1 MNLCR
6 SCGHDFAG
14 VSAFD
19 RHRIGTHDYTY
30 AEGLRMEPLREDG
43 RRCMSTDEM
52 ADAGMELNDSGR
64 WFLIAAA
71 DRAHERFAE
80 AA

>member
-43 RRCMSTDEM
+43 RRCMNTDEM
-52 ADAGMELNDSGR
+52 ADAGWSSMTS
-64 WFLIAAA
+64 A
-71 DRAHERFAE
+71 DGS
-80 AA
+80 